1 MYGLP
6 FRQRGQWAS
15 ERELGKDQG
24 PFSRKERSLLLW
36 LHPALIRG
44 LILSGLPLWLS
55 KESRHAGDLGSIPGL
70 ERSPGEGKGYPL
82 QYSGLENSMGVSQL
96 DTTERLSLH
105 FNPFYCET
113 HTLGASQF
121 PRPSYLEI
129 CLSWE
134 KDEDREPAGLWVL
147 SRATKLGRENS
158 CSPHS

>member
-1 MYGLP
+1 MHMKSLP
-6 FRQRGQWAS
+6 NCLP
-15 ERELGKDQG
+15 ELHKIIYKYWQHICSSYFYSSHG
-24 PFSRKERSLLLW
+24 
-36 LHPALIRG
+36 I
-44 LILSGLPLWLS
+44 GLPLWLS

-82 QYSGLENSMGVSQL
+82 QYSGLENSMGVSEL

-147 SRATKLGRENS
+147 SRVTKLGRENS